1 MAKATLAD
9 AREVTS
15 AIVSALDPLAVLVF
29 GEVGRRGEGNDLD
42 LLVVVQ
48 DGCEHAPLGSTLRPF
63 LKRIAIDP
71 FVLPATTFREHFMS
85 GSPFLRTVV
94 REGRRL
100 FMKNAESEWEKDAR
114 EELAAAEYLNKG
126 GFRKL
131 ACFHAQQAVEKAMKA
146 RLLGKGWELEKIHSL
161 ARLCALSAEY
171 RVPVLLGDDD
181 VQFLDSIYRGR
192 YPGEAGLLPL
202 GEPGEVDA
210 RRTVAL
216 AIKALAAR

>member
-15 AIVSALDPLAVLVF
+15 AIVSALDPLAVLLF

-71 FVLPATTFREHFMS
+71 
-85 GSPFLRTVV
+85 
-94 REGRRL
+94 
-100 FMKNAESEWEKDAR
+100 EWEKDAR

-126 GFRKL
+126 GFWKPARFL
-131 ACFHAQQAVEKAMKA
+131 PSTESRCLVMTMCSSWTASTGADTQARPGSFRWASRA
-146 RLLGKGWELEKIHSL
+146 RLMPGVPLPWRSR
-161 ARLCALSAEY
+161 RLPPNSAG
-171 RVPVLLGDDD
+171 RRLPRQGSWVPRAFT
-181 VQFLDSIYRGR
+181 QS
-192 YPGEAGLLPL
+192 E
-202 GEPGEVDA
+202 
-210 RRTVAL
+210 
-216 AIKALAAR
+216 